1 VVAVSFWPSGFDPRA
16 DIVGYLR
23 LASIDAP
30 SGLARF
36 MIGQD
41 GVFIDSSGNSWYGSQ
56 LIEPSEISLSRNG
69 EAPAAEVSLSYFQD
83 PDAPDLIE
91 QIRDSG
97 DSAIAGS
104 IVRFYLQPLTD
115 VAQFYKPTFAPVLR
129 ATRAAADLRF
139 EAQGDTVRK
148 ITLTLEGP
156 FRARVSARG
165 LFYTV
170 SDHAALLGAA
180 NPSLQ
185 YMPQIDQQIEKLYG

>member
-1 VVAVSFWPSGFDPRA
+1 MSFWPSGFDPRA
-16 DIVGYLR
+16 EIFGYMR

-36 MIGQD
+36 MIGQEGIFTDTD
-41 GVFIDSSGNSWYGSQ
+41 GNAWVGSQ
-56 LIEPSEISLSRNG
+56 LIEPSELTLSRG
-69 EAPAAEVSLSYFQD
+69 AEAPAGSVSLTYFQD

-91 QIRDSG
+91 QIRTSG
-97 DSAIAGS
+97 DDAIRGS

-115 VAQFYKPTFAPVLR
+115 IVQFYAPIYPPILR
-129 ATRAAADLRF
+129 ATRVASGLGF

-148 ITLTLEGP
+148 IMLSLEGP

-170 SDHAALLGAA
+170 TDHAALIGEA